1 MVEGRMIR
9 VLLADSHK
17 DASRGK
23 GWESSCG
30 WRSRSGRRGYRLSP
44 DNVSF
49 YWAVWRDSRGRR
61 VEVGGI
67 EA

>member
-1 MVEGRMIR
+1 MIR

-30 WRSRSGRRGYRLSP
+30 WSSSSGRGGYRLPP
-44 DNVSF
+44 DNVSLW
-49 YWAVWRDSRGRR
+49 YRNDWAFWRICRGKR
-61 VEVGGI
+61 VEGGGI

>member
-1 MVEGRMIR
+1 MIR
-9 VLLADSHK
+9 VLLTDSHK

-23 GWESSCG
+23 GWESRCG
-30 WRSRSGRRGYRLSP
+30 WRSSSGRGGNRLSP

-49 YWAVWRDSRGRR
+49 WYRNNWAFWRSCRGRK

>member
-1 MVEGRMIR
+1 MIR

-17 DASRGK
+17 DATRGK

-30 WRSRSGRRGYRLSP
+30 WRSRSGRGGYRLP
-44 DNVSF
+44 PNNVRFWYRDN
-49 YWAVWRDSRGRR
+49 WAVWRNSRGRR
-61 VEVGGI
+61 DEVGGI